1 MESNSAPFDV
11 CAESET
17 KRPILVWTKNV
28 PCHKRKTSS
37 MFDRI
42 IEAMSPASDSHDL
55 NNRKVNDRSSN

>member
-1 MESNSAPFDV
+1 MESNSAPFDA

-28 PCHKRKTSS
+28 PRHKRKTSS

-42 IEAMSPASDSHDL
+42 IEAMSPSSDSHHMSD
-55 NNRKVNDRSSN
+55 RKVNDRSSN